1 METPPLGTV
10 YQLQFAE
17 AAIVA
22 GCPEHIVGLLADG
35 AAGTAF
41 TVTVT
46 GVTTETHPVPVQ
58 VIFAIPF
65 PNLPVIVDPAGFG
78 ITALPAISWV
88 LAN

>member
-1 METPPLGTV
+1 M
-10 YQLQFAE
+10 YQLAFAE

-22 GCPEHIVGLLADG
+22 VCPVQMAGLFAVG
-35 AAGTAF
+35 AAGIAF

-46 GVTTETHPVPVQ
+46 GVRAETQPVPVQ
-58 VIFAIPF
+58 EIFAIPF